1 MSAREKIE
9 IMKVAN
15 WLVHKLINCEDF
27 EFVDMVLSNVAGGCY
42 IDYDE
47 MQEIVQDEDYEED

>member
-15 WLVHKLINCEDF
+15 WLVQQLINCEDF

-47 MQEIVQDEDYEED
+47 MQEIVHEDYEED